1 MANSTATSTT
11 NPPNILYGYSCKTSA
26 QIFKPE
32 LAQAGIISVSRSST
46 SARES
51 LQSVQRED
59 DEGRTSKRKEITA
72 SFENADRDLLQK
84 GVLLPSSGNNNTTP
98 SYLRTHGSSLP
109 NVELVSVLQNARNG
123 HPREHHQLLH
133 ATRSRNIDP
142 PPSLHAVQ
150 MRREGP
156 SSPDSGYGN
165 TPEGVMRTNLL
176 SPSSR
181 SRSSSSETT
190 TTSSDDTGSFRR
202 TPTSSGVPSSLWSGH
217 ESTLEFVAEGDDEE
231 ESKDKETSSNSD
243 EGNDF
248 YPTKTSP
255 DPDSSILGPLP
266 NFGHADSFM
275 NGDHDNPSDQS
286 YFTPD
291 DNTIVQV
298 AKRKGIVR
306 SSSTENAIQS
316 VPFSDNSIS
325 SSSITSSTKYHT
337 TGSESLHNSRTLK
350 TESRKRKSLGR
361 KRSHSVIKGNI
372 LQLNLGR
379 LVHVHTLPV

>member
-11 NPPNILYGYSCKTSA
+11 NPGPNIMYGYSLKTSA
-26 QIFKPE
+26 QISKPE

-59 DEGRTSKRKEITA
+59 DEGRTSKRKDVAA
-72 SFENADRDLLQK
+72 SFENAGRDLLQK
-84 GVLLPSSGNNNTTP
+84 GILLPSSGNNNVTP

-109 NVELVSVLQNARNG
+109 NAELVSVLENSRNG

-142 PPSLHAVQ
+142 PPSLHSVQ

-165 TPEGVMRTNLL
+165 TPESVMRTNLL

-181 SRSSSSETT
+181 SGSSSSETT

-217 ESTLEFVAEGDDEE
+217 ESTLEFVAEDEE
-231 ESKDKETSSNSD
+231 DFKEKETSSNSD

-255 DPDSSILGPLP
+255 DPDSSIVGPLP
-266 NFGHADSFM
+266 NIGHPDRFM
-275 NGDHDNPSDQS
+275 NGDQNSPSDQS

-298 AKRKGIVR
+298 TKRKGITR
-306 SSSTENAIQS
+306 SSSVENDIKS
-316 VPFSDNSIS
+316 VPFSDNSVS
-325 SSSITSSTKYHT
+325 GSITSSTKYHT
-337 TGSESLHNSRTLK
+337 TGSESSLHYSRTLK

-361 KRSHSVIKGNI
+361 KRAHSVIKGNI
-372 LQLNLGR
+372 FCN
-379 LVHVHTLPV
+379 